1 MNTTPVR
8 QRPSSPSTLPSPPNS
23 PSSPTHLPSY
33 LLASLLDS
41 SPKSLLCRLDLQ
53 VKQVD
58 HHCSSPRSICSFGFS
73 IFDN

>member
-41 SPKSLLCRLDLQ
+41 SPKRLDLQ